1 MTLETLREKLKESDN
16 KSAVTVLSKIEPLV
30 DYEPFLGDSS
40 FSWKDIVQAR
50 GQMYV
55 IQLTGYTREIQLIL
69 TELILWD
76 IWNYSVKYGNEST
89 PMPLVLDEAQNL
101 SHDENSPSGKILAEG
116 RKFGVSGWY
125 ATQFMAGRL
134 TPGEIGNLQQSAQKL
149 YFSPPEN
156 SIVEVSKYID
166 ITNEGSKAW
175 AEKLS
180 KLTKGY
186 CVTAGYKANNNRF
199 DKYEPRIIKIT
210 SLEDRINE

>member
-1 MTLETLREKLKESDN
+1 
-16 KSAVTVLSKIEPLV
+16 
-30 DYEPFLGDSS
+30 
-40 FSWKDIVQAR
+40 
-50 GQMYV
+50 MYV
-55 IQLTGYTREIQLIL
+55 IQLTGYTSEIQLIL

-76 IWNYSVKYGNEST
+76 IWNYSIKYGNEST

-134 TPGEIGNLQQSAQKL
+134 TPGEIGNLQQAAQKL

-186 CVTAGYKANNNRF
+186 CVTSGYKANNNRF

-210 SLEDRINE
+210 SLEERISE